1 MVVYLAILSCWEGPI
16 PYLELFW
23 VGPFEKKN
31 TLYDLQKGHSSHQYL
46 TVHYLHQILSWKTD
60 ERGKLLFSISTVMFE
75 TTTVNMSTFYFM
87 LKRTLKGTELM
98 SSSKFWNA
106 WEESSPLG
114 ASSRHSGVANL
125 VRKRLW
131 AIIKRK
137 FVPPLEFLRCLP
149 QQREEEGLVWSPC
162 RQLWGNAHLRW
173 RRR

>member
-1 MVVYLAILSCWEGPI
+1 
-16 PYLELFW
+16 
-23 VGPFEKKN
+23 
-31 TLYDLQKGHSSHQYL
+31 
-46 TVHYLHQILSWKTD
+46 
-60 ERGKLLFSISTVMFE
+60 
-75 TTTVNMSTFYFM
+75 MSTFYFM
-87 LKRTLKGTELM
+87 LKRTLKGIELM

-137 FVPPLEFLRCLP
+137 FVSPLEFLRCLP

-173 RRR
+173 RRRWWGWAAPQGSRWSWGWAAAPGSSWSRSGTPRRSSRGPQGPCRFQHTSSRPAKVKENPRLVNICTSGE